1 MRGGEKVLEALCEL
15 YPEADIFTH
24 VYDPSA
30 ITSEIRKHKVYT
42 TFINK
47 MPRAKTMYQK
57 YLPLMPIA
65 LEQLDLRGYDL
76 VISSES
82 GPAKG
87 VITDPGC
94 IHICYCHSPMR
105 YVWDMYPDYREKAG
119 TITRFVMPLLIHY
132 IRIWDQ
138 ATAARVDHFVANSE
152 FVAQRIQKFW
162 RREATVINPPVAT
175 SDMVFNGG
183 KREDFYLI
191 VGQLT
196 NYKRADLAV
205 EAFNCSG
212 KKLIVIGD
220 GEQKKMLQQMA
231 KRNVKVMGRQ
241 SDEVIR
247 DHYSRCR
254 ALIFPG
260 VEDFGIVPVEAMAS
274 GAPVIAYSKGG
285 ALETVKDGKTGIF
298 FHHQTLEE
306 INFAI
311 NRLDLY
317 LYDAELKAEDIARH
331 ARKFDKKVFIT
342 RFADLAD
349 SLLQG
354 TITNDRKKVVL

>member
-1 MRGGEKVLEALCEL
+1 
-15 YPEADIFTH
+15 
-24 VYDPSA
+24 
-30 ITSEIRKHKVYT
+30 
-42 TFINK
+42 
-47 MPRAKTMYQK
+47 
-57 YLPLMPIA
+57 
-65 LEQLDLRGYDL
+65 
-76 VISSES
+76 
-82 GPAKG
+82 
-87 VITDPGC
+87 
-94 IHICYCHSPMR
+94 
-105 YVWDMYPDYREKAG
+105 
-119 TITRFVMPLLIHY
+119 
-132 IRIWDQ
+132 
-138 ATAARVDHFVANSE
+138 
-152 FVAQRIQKFW
+152 
-162 RREATVINPPVAT
+162 
-175 SDMVFNGG
+175 MVFNGG